1 MLMLNYEHNAET
13 LNSWIGTVGAVKNKT
28 SLIGIGHLK
37 VVYGY
42 WLAMDFAGNLGM
54 QETRMAQ
61 RLPRAVPSYYVRT
74 IHSCYHY
81 RMTIV
86 VEYLDSFKDNFS
98 SFLCSVPIG
107 QV

>member
-1 MLMLNYEHNAET
+1 M
-13 LNSWIGTVGAVKNKT
+13 NSWIGTVGAVKNKT

-61 RLPRAVPSYYVRT
+61 RKPRPVPSYYVRT
-74 IHSCYHY
+74 
-81 RMTIV
+81 T
-86 VEYLDSFKDNFS
+86 E
-98 SFLCSVPIG
+98 IG
-107 QV
+107 KKAWLLPKLQPGRAR

>member
-1 MLMLNYEHNAET
+1 M
-13 LNSWIGTVGAVKNKT
+13 NSWIGTVGAVKNKT

-42 WLAMDFAGNLGM
+42 WMAMDFAGNLGM

-61 RLPRAVPSYYVRT
+61 RLPRPVPSYYVGT

-81 RMTIV
+81 RVTMV
-86 VEYLDSFKDNFS
+86 VEYLDSLKIILVIPLPGYTWAS
-98 SFLCSVPIG
+98 GTLAE
-107 QV
+107 